1 MNWLTKSWLEGSTY
15 STDNQ
20 DFSQEHSLP
29 NVIEFALAT
38 KREPNIHIHESTH
51 THTSE
56 WVSPP
61 SIPVAS
67 KGLGVG
73 GHPMYC
79 HPGGDWHPA

>member
-1 MNWLTKSWLEGSTY
+1 MFTHTQCIGQITAQQVGMNWLTKSWLEGSTY

-51 THTSE
+51 TH
-56 WVSPP
+56 
-61 SIPVAS
+61 I
-67 KGLGVG
+67 GVG
-73 GHPMYC
+73 EPTQYTSGK
-79 HPGGDWHPA
+79 